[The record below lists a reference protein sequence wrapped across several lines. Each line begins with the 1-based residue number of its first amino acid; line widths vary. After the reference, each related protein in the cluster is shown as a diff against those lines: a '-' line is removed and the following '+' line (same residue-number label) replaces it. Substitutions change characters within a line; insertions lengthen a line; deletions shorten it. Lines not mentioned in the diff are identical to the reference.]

1 MVSLFKKF
9 ISVAAVTVVAMI
21 IVPALVPATI
31 DMASAQ
37 LGLSDEQLGI
47 NYGMATGLPRT
58 DVRITV
64 AHIIQATLGVLGTLA
79 LAIVVYAGFLWMTA
93 GGNEE
98 RVGEAKKWISAGI
111 IGLVI
116 ILSAYSIVSF
126 VISNLTQAVQ

>member
-1 MVSLFKKF
+1 MF
-9 ISVAAVTVVAMI
+9 

-37 LGLSDEQLGI
+37 LGITNEQLGI
-47 NYGMATGLPRT
+47 DYGAATGLPST

-64 AHIIQATLGVLGTLA
+64 AHIIQAALGVLGTLA

-111 IGLVI
+111 IGLAI

-126 VISNLTQAVQ
+126 VITNLNQAVQ